1 MTFKKDGLGRVM
13 NLGVG
18 MVGAL
23 IGRLIF
29 NAFRIVLGFGDLKVT
44 FEDLIA
50 AFLGSLLL
58 IVVRRNTV
66 HFNLIERLQHAV
78 RFLFS
83 TSLHPR
89 EERHRHAGS
98 GAGWLGIEW
107 PSTDR
112 RWSVAD
118 SPAGG
123 HLETHFRRSR
133 NSL

>member
-1 MTFKKDGLGRVM
+1 MTFKKEGLGRVM

-23 IGRLIF
+23 IGGLIF
-29 NAFRIVLGFGDLKVT
+29 NVFRIDLGFGDLNVT

-58 IVVRRNTV
+58 IDLRRNTV
-66 HFNLIERLQHAV
+66 HFNLIERLHHAV

-83 TSLHPR
+83 TSLHSR
-89 EERHRHAGS
+89 ETRHRHAGS
-98 GAGWLGIEW
+98 GDGWLGIEW

-118 SPAGG
+118 SLAG
-123 HLETHFRRSR
+123 ERKS
-133 NSL
+133 